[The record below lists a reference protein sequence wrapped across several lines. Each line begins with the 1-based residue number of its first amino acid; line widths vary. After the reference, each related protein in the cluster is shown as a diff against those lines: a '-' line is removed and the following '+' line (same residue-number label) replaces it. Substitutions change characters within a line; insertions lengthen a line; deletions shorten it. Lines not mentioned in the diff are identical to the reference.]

1 MIDTLSDLP
10 LIGLGTWELQGEEC
24 VSIIKAALDLG
35 YRHIDTASMYENHRQ
50 IGQAIK
56 DFPRQSL
63 FLTSKILLED
73 LNFTSLPQS
82 IENLCDQYLQ
92 DLGTDYIDL
101 MLIHMPD
108 HELAMEKVI
117 FVMESLRDKGKIHH
131 IGVSNFTIHHMQYLL
146 KHEAYFSCNQV
157 EFHPY
162 FFQNELLNFCRSVH
176 VRLIAYRP
184 LGKGMILKDPVICY
198 IAKKIKKTPAQ
209 VILRWLI
216 DHEIPTIVKTSAI
229 SHLKEN
235 LSVFDFSLS
244 YEDRSLIDA
253 LSRNIRYCM
262 PDFSEFSF

>member
-10 LIGLGTWELQGEEC
+10 LLGLGTWELQGKAC
-24 VSIIKAALDLG
+24 VSIVKAALDLG
-35 YRHIDTASMYENHRQ
+35 YRHIDTAAMYENHCQ

-73 LNFTSLPQS
+73 LNFNALSDS
-82 IENLCDQYLQ
+82 IETLCDRYLL
-92 DLGTDYIDL
+92 DLNTEYIDL

-117 FVMESLRDKGKIHH
+117 FAMERLRDKGKIHH
-131 IGVSNFTIHHMQYLL
+131 IGVSNFTMHHMQYLL

-162 FFQNELLNFCRSVH
+162 FFQKELLDFCRYVH

-184 LGKGMILKDPVICY
+184 LGKGMILKDPVIGY
-198 IAKKIKKTPAQ
+198 IAKKLRKTPSQ

-216 DHEIPTIVKTSAI
+216 DHEIPSVVKASSI
-229 SHLKEN
+229 SHLQEN
-235 LSVFDFSLS
+235 IAIFDFALSV
-244 YEDRSLIDA
+244 EDRSLIDA
-253 LSRNIRYCM
+253 LCRNIRYCM
-262 PDFSEFSF
+262 PDFSEFSY